1 MASSYW
7 CARFWHTPISHEWM
21 RGGAPLAYLIPYCMP
36 LNSLL
41 VDFNSYFA
49 SCEQQDRPELRG
61 RPVGV
66 VPMLADSTCL
76 IAASGEAKK
85 FGVKTLTNV
94 GEAKQLIPDIVLV
107 VARHELYIDFHHRA
121 VKAVDEIA
129 PVREVLSIDEMVC
142 DLPSGYKSAARAI
155 ELAHD
160 IKRNMAKRVGE
171 YLTVSIGIAPNTFLA
186 KLASDMQKPN
196 GLIILQEYDVPEK
209 ILHLPLRALHGI
221 GESME
226 IRLNKQGIDTI
237 AKLYA
242 QTPEQLRSVW
252 GGVGGDRFYARLRGE
267 EVKDIAHGMGSI
279 SHSHVL
285 APELRNKDDAYAVLN
300 RLTQKAA
307 MRLRKVL
314 HYTAR
319 MAIKVKF
326 LNGPSWEHET
336 RFLETQDTLDL
347 MHALNSLWLKY
358 PKKKSLTP
366 LQVSVVFLELS
377 AEDAQS
383 ARLFDDLEQTSD
395 KKKLNAAIDDLNLRF
410 GKKAAYFGGA
420 HRALDHGKIAI
431 AFNHI
436 PDVATEK

>member
-1 MASSYW
+1 MDPNWRAAAQS
-7 CARFWHTPISHEWM
+7 
-21 RGGAPLAYLIPYCMP
+21 IPRMS

-94 GEAKQLIPDIVLV
+94 GEAKKRIPDIVLV

-121 VKAVDEIA
+121 VTAVDEIA

-142 DLPSGYKSAARAI
+142 DLPSGYKSVERATA
-155 ELAHD
+155 LAHE

-196 GLIILQEYDVPEK
+196 GLIILQEHDVPEK

-226 IRLNKQGIDTI
+226 IRLNKQGINTI

-252 GGVGGDRFYARLRGE
+252 GGVGGERFYARLRGE
-267 EVKDIAHGMGSI
+267 EVKDISHGMASI

-285 APELRNKDDAYAVLN
+285 APVLRNQDDAYAVMN

-307 MRLRKVL
+307 MRLRKAL
-314 HYTAR
+314 HFTAR

-326 LNGPSWEHET
+326 LNGPSWENET

-347 MHALNSLWLKY
+347 LHALDALWTKY

-366 LQVSVVFLELS
+366 LQVGVVFLELS

-383 ARLFDDLEQTSD
+383 ARLFDDLEQTGD

-436 PDVATEK
+436 PDVETEK

>member
-1 MASSYW
+1 MS
-7 CARFWHTPISHEWM
+7 
-21 RGGAPLAYLIPYCMP
+21 

-94 GEAKQLIPDIVLV
+94 GEAKKRIPDIVLV

-142 DLPSGYKSAARAI
+142 DLPSGYKSVERATA
-155 ELAHD
+155 LAHE

-196 GLIILQEYDVPEK
+196 GLIILQEHDVPEK

-252 GGVGGDRFYARLRGE
+252 GGVGGERFYARLRGE
-267 EVKDIAHGMGSI
+267 EVKDISHGMASI

-285 APELRNKDDAYAVLN
+285 APVLRNQDDAYAVIN

-314 HYTAR
+314 HYTGR

-347 MHALNSLWLKY
+347 LHALNALWTKY

-366 LQVSVVFLELS
+366 LQVGVVFLELS

-383 ARLFDDLEQTSD
+383 ARLFDDLEQTGD
-395 KKKLNAAIDDLNLRF
+395 KKKLNAAIDNLNLRF

-436 PDVATEK
+436 PDVETEK

>member
-1 MASSYW
+1 MSQSKPTVA
-7 CARFWHTPISHEWM
+7 
-21 RGGAPLAYLIPYCMP
+21 

-61 RPVGV
+61 KPVGV

-76 IAASGEAKK
+76 IAASYEAKK

-94 GEAKQLIPDIVLV
+94 GEAKKRIPDIILV
-107 VARHELYIDFHHRA
+107 VARHELYIDYHHRA
-121 VKAVDEIA
+121 VAVVDKVA

-142 DLPSGYKSAARAI
+142 DLPAKCHEPAAARAVA
-155 ELAHD
+155 LR
-160 IKRNMAKRVGE
+160 IKQAMADEMGQ

-186 KLASDMQKPN
+186 KLASDMQKPD
-196 GLIILQEYDVPEK
+196 GLIVLEAHDVPEK

-226 IRLNKQGIDTI
+226 VRLNKQGIDTI

-242 QTPEQLRSVW
+242 QTPQQLRTVW
-252 GGVGGDRFYARLRGE
+252 GGVGGERFYARLRGE
-267 EVKDIAHGMGSI
+267 EVKDLAHGMGSI

-285 APELRNKDDAYAVLN
+285 APVMRNRDDAYAVIN

-326 LNGPSWEHET
+326 LNGPSWEHQS

-347 MHALNSLWLKY
+347 LHTLDVLWTKY
-358 PKKKSLTP
+358 PLKKSLTP
-366 LQVSVVFLELS
+366 LQVGVTFLELS

-383 ARLFDDLEQTSD
+383 ARLFDDAAQTGE
-395 KKKLNAAIDDLNLRF
+395 KKKLNAAIDDLNIRF
-410 GKKAAYFGGA
+410 GKRAAYFGGA

-436 PDVATEK
+436 PDVETEG

>member
-1 MASSYW
+1 
-7 CARFWHTPISHEWM
+7 
-21 RGGAPLAYLIPYCMP
+21 MP

-76 IAASGEAKK
+76 IAASGEAKL

-94 GEAKQLIPDIVLV
+94 GEAKKRIPDIVLV

-142 DLPSGYKSAARAI
+142 DLPSGYKSVERATA
-155 ELAHD
+155 LAHD
-160 IKRNMAKRVGE
+160 IKRHLAKRVGE
-171 YLTVSIGIAPNTFLA
+171 YLTVSIGIAPNTCLA

-196 GLIILQEYDVPEK
+196 GLIILQAHDVPEK
-209 ILHLPLRALHGI
+209 ILYLPLRALHGI

-252 GGVGGDRFYARLRGE
+252 GGVGGDRFFARLRGE
-267 EVKDIAHGMGSI
+267 EVKDTAHGLGSI

-319 MAIKVKF
+319 MAIRVKF

-347 MHALNSLWLKY
+347 MHGLDTLWLNY
-358 PKKKSLTP
+358 PGRKSLTP
-366 LQVSVVFLELS
+366 LQVGLVLLDLS
-377 AEDAQS
+377 AEAAQS
-383 ARLFDDLEQTSD
+383 ARLFDELEQTGD
-395 KKKLNAAIDDLNLRF
+395 KKKLNAAIDELNVRF

>member
-1 MASSYW
+1 MDVSRRAAAQS
-7 CARFWHTPISHEWM
+7 
-21 RGGAPLAYLIPYCMP
+21 IPPRMS

-94 GEAKQLIPDIVLV
+94 GEAKKRIPDIVLV

-121 VKAVDEIA
+121 VTAVDEIA

-142 DLPSGYKSAARAI
+142 DLPSGYKSVERATA
-155 ELAHD
+155 LAHE

-196 GLIILQEYDVPEK
+196 GLIILQEHDVPEK

-226 IRLNKQGIDTI
+226 IRLNKQGINTI

-252 GGVGGDRFYARLRGE
+252 GGVGGERFYARLRGE
-267 EVKDIAHGMGSI
+267 EVKDISHGMASI

-285 APELRNKDDAYAVLN
+285 APVLRNQDDAYAVIN

-314 HYTAR
+314 HYTGR

-326 LNGPSWEHET
+326 LNGPSWENET

-347 MHALNSLWLKY
+347 LHALNALWAKY

-366 LQVSVVFLELS
+366 LQVGVVFLDLS

-383 ARLFDDLEQTSD
+383 ARLFDDLEQTGD
-395 KKKLNAAIDDLNLRF
+395 KKKLNAAIDNLNLRF

-436 PDVATEK
+436 PDVETEK